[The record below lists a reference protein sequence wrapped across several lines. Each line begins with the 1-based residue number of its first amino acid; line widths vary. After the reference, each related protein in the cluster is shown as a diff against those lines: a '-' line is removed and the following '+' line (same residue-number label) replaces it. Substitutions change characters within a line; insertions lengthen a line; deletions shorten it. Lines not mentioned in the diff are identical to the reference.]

1 MKFIRNKI
9 NSKKYIDNV
18 FSVSSK
24 AKNDPSGINASLG
37 CLFDEE
43 KKIYIFDSIYK
54 NEKNVSSK
62 INASYANPIGNN
74 DYLRTI
80 KDYILNN
87 HVKNN
92 NQIIATSGGTGAIH
106 IGIRTCLDEGDSIVL
121 PNIGWGN
128 YSVMADEMNLNIINY
143 DIYNINSLLNII
155 DEAKGKV
162 FIIINSPCHNPC
174 GHSYSYDE
182 WKTLINKMNTCD
194 KEVIILNDIAYIDYA
209 DEECKKYFDLFN
221 NINDNVLILI
231 AHSCSK
237 AFSYY
242 GKRVGA
248 LIAINNDMNFLDTY
262 INYCTRVARTTWSNV
277 NNGAMQNIADVLTNH
292 REEYELEKK
301 KAVNMLQERA
311 NLFLKQADTC
321 GLEYYP
327 YTNGFFITLK
337 FNDLNKRDN
346 VFDKLVANHIYT
358 VKVNKGLRIGICSLS
373 FNEIDGLA
381 NKIKSLL

>member
-9 NSKKYIDNV
+9 NNKKYIDNV

-24 AKNDPSGINASLG
+24 AKADSLGVNASLG
-37 CLFDEE
+37 CLYDEE
-43 KKIYIFDSIYK
+43 KRIFIFDSIYN
-54 NEKNVSSK
+54 NEKNVSSVK
-62 INASYANPIGNN
+62 NASYANPIGNT
-74 DYLRTI
+74 DYLCTI
-80 KDYILNN
+80 SDFILNN
-87 HVKNN
+87 HIRNN

-121 PNIGWGN
+121 PDIGWGN

-143 DIYNINSLLNII
+143 DIYNIHSLLNII
-155 DEAKGKV
+155 DKAIGKV

-182 WKTLINKMNTCD
+182 WKTLIDKANTCG

-209 DEECKKYFDLFN
+209 DKNCKNYFNLFN
-221 NINDNVLILI
+221 TINDNVLILL
-231 AHSCSK
+231 AYSCSK

-248 LIAINNDMNFLDTY
+248 LIAINNDDDFLDTY

-277 NNGAMQNIADVLTNH
+277 NNGAMQNIADVLANH
-292 REEYELEKK
+292 RDEYELEKK
-301 KAVNMLQERA
+301 KAVYMLQERA
-311 NLFLKQADTC
+311 HLFLKQADTC

-337 FNDLNKRDN
+337 FDDSNKRDN
-346 VFDKLVANHIYT
+346 IFDKLITSHIYT
-358 VKVNKGLRIGICSLS
+358 VKVHNGLRIGICSLS
-373 FNEIDGLA
+373 LNEIDGLA